1 MSIHQKRK
9 GIKMKMLILLVVAG
23 ASLNATATEKVAYGE
38 DNRID
43 VVDSRNNFRKN
54 LAKSTA
60 TQIPNKNLTLSED
73 AQTYALA
80 NTTLAD
86 FMPKLSWGTPLCD
99 GEKFG
104 KQLAIGNC
112 SGFLVGDKYL
122 VTAGH
127 CMTSQFDCDNSKWA
141 FDYKKGEIEDLEMEA
156 SKIYTCK
163 TIIKQK
169 LDNGTQMDYALI
181 ELDRV
186 VTDREPLTYRK
197 EGQIKVGEGVVV
209 IGSPSGLP
217 LKIAGDSTVHKNDES
232 SHFTADL
239 DTFGG
244 NSGSAVFNATT
255 GEVEGILVRGAKDY
269 STVTRTKDDGTS
281 YRCMTVIFCEDGMS
295 GYSCGG
301 EDVTKIMNVGIEEAL
316 ESFEAAATADATE
329 NNSEE
334 TTVETP
340 NEAPVEL
347 PAELFDDLYD
357 SPQLPPSFYNVPW
370 AQDIITA

>member
-1 MSIHQKRK
+1 
-9 GIKMKMLILLVVAG
+9 MKKLILLVVAG
-23 ASLNATATEKVAYGE
+23 ASLNAAATEKVAYGE

-73 AQTYALA
+73 GQKYALA

-86 FMPKLSWGTPLCD
+86 FMPRLSWGTPLCE

-127 CMTSQFDCDNSKWA
+127 CMTSQDDCDGSKWA
-141 FDYKKGEIEDLEMEA
+141 FDYKKGEVEDLEMEA
-156 SKIYTCK
+156 SKIYSCK
-163 TIIKQK
+163 TIIKQD
-169 LDNGTQMDYALI
+169 LNGSTQMDYALI
-181 ELDRV
+181 ELDRA
-186 VTDREPLTYRK
+186 VTDREPLKYRK
-197 EGQIKVGEGVVV
+197 EGEIKVGEGVVV

-217 LKIAGDSTVHKNDES
+217 LKIAGDSTVQSNDTE
-232 SHFTADL
+232 SHFSADL

-244 NSGSAVFNATT
+244 NSGSAVFNATS

-269 STVTRTKDDGTS
+269 ATVTRTKEDGSS
-281 YRCMTVIFCEDGMS
+281 YRCMTVNFCEDGVS

-301 EDVTKIMNVGIEEAL
+301 EDVTKITNVGIEEAIQ
-316 ESFEAAATADATE
+316 SFEAQATATE
-329 NNSEE
+329 
-334 TTVETP
+334 T
-340 NEAPVEL
+340 EAPAVVL
-347 PAELFDDLYD
+347 TDVPGAE
-357 SPQLPPSFYNVPW
+357 
-370 AQDIITA
+370 DIVNP